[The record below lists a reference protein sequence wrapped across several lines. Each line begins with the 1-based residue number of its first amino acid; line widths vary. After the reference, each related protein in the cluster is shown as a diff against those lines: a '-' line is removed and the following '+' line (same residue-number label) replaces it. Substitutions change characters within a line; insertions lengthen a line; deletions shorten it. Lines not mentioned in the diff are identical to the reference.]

1 MQQEKTCDIQSL
13 GNFFFMCVD
22 SSRAADSDSDARDLK
37 DTRDTEGDTKDAKGS
52 VQAAE
57 SAGQVTQVKS
67 KGRAQGGV

>member
-1 MQQEKTCDIQSL
+1 MQLEKTCDIQSL

-37 DTRDTEGDTKDAKGS
+37 DTRDTEGDTKDARGS